1 MSARN
6 QHIVTDDLSASLDGM
21 VDDRVRA
28 GVEGHLATC
37 ADCRA
42 ELAELRATVRLLQ
55 SLPVP
60 APRRSFQLGPEHARP
75 DPPKGMILTLL
86 PVVRAISVAAAIA
99 LLVVSGAFLFD
110 SSGTDRTGTIVFSET
125 TSEPARSAAE
135 APAPPANAAETGGD
149 SALTADES
157 DANAPMAGAAEAEE
171 PQESAAA
178 SGDLGN
184 AAASSEGGSLAQS
197 ELPATS
203 QPAPAPDS
211 SVQDQAAAS
220 NDTDI
225 PWGAIAA
232 WLAVATAALGAL
244 WVVLAQLARSRQ
256 RTGT

>member
-1 MSARN
+1 MSARD

-28 GVEGHLATC
+28 GVEGHLVTC

-135 APAPPANAAETGGD
+135 APASPANAAETGGD

-157 DANAPMAGAAEAEE
+157 EANAPMAG
-171 PQESAAA
+171 AA

>member
-21 VDDRVRA
+21 VADRVRA

-125 TSEPARSAAE
+125 TSETTSEPARSAAE

-157 DANAPMAGAAEAEE
+157 EANAPMAG
-171 PQESAAA
+171 AA

-232 WLAVATAALGAL
+232 WLAVATAAL